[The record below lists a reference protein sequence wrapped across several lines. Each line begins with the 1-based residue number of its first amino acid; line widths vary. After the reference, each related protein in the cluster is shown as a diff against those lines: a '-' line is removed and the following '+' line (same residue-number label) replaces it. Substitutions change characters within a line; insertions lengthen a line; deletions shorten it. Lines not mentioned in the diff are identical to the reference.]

1 MERRN
6 DAKIQFIH
14 LDTVLQNFS
23 PEQKLELLQKNMD
36 NIYIRVYEP
45 GGTPPIPSLLRR
57 KYGMVSETPVSPF
70 FQMLSLFQQEDTG
83 SYSIASKAN
92 ERPYLENISSQSTK
106 LLSTPTT
113 APLQSTKKKK
123 PETSDPLIVELK
135 NALKKRRIYVQGD
148 DDLET

>member
-36 NIYIRVYEP
+36 NIYVRVYEP
-45 GGTPPIPSLLRR
+45 GGTPSVPSLLRR
-57 KYGMVSETPVSPF
+57 KYGMVSESPVSPF
-70 FQMLSLFQQEDTG
+70 FKMLSEMDSNTLHP
-83 SYSIASKAN
+83 
-92 ERPYLENISSQSTK
+92 RPYLENISNQSTK

-113 APLQSTKKKK
+113 APLQTIKKKK

-148 DDLET
+148 DE

>member
-14 LDTVLQNFS
+14 LDTVLKNFS
-23 PEQKLELLQKNMD
+23 QEQKLELLQKNMD

-45 GGTPPIPSLLRR
+45 GGNPPMPSLLRR
-57 KYGMVSETPVSPF
+57 KYGAVSESPVSSF
-70 FQMLSLFQQEDTG
+70 FKMLSLFQQEDNG
-83 SYSIASKAN
+83 SHSIPSKVN

-106 LLSTPTT
+106 LSSTPIAQAQTI
-113 APLQSTKKKK
+113 KKKK
-123 PETSDPLIVELK
+123 PETTDPLIVELK
-135 NALKKRRIYVQGD
+135 NALKKRRIYVQGN

>member
-36 NIYIRVYEP
+36 NIYVRVYEP
-45 GGTPPIPSLLRR
+45 GGTPPVPSLLRR

-70 FQMLSLFQQEDTG
+70 FKMLSLFQQEDTS
-83 SYSIASKAN
+83 SYSTVSKTN
-92 ERPYLENISSQSTK
+92 ERPYLENISNQSTK
-106 LLSTPTT
+106 LLSTPIAQAQTI
-113 APLQSTKKKK
+113 KKKK

-135 NALKKRRIYVQGD
+135 NALKKRRIYVQGN

>member
-14 LDTVLQNFS
+14 LDTVLKNFS

-45 GGTPPIPSLLRR
+45 GGTPPVSSLLRR
-57 KYGMVSETPVSPF
+57 KYGAVSETPVSPF
-70 FQMLSLFQQEDTG
+70 FQMLSLFLQEDSG
-83 SYSIASKAN
+83 SHSIALKAN
-92 ERPYLENISSQSTK
+92 ERPYLENISNPSLK

-113 APLQSTKKKK
+113 SSPQIIKKKK
-123 PETSDPLIVELK
+123 PETTDPLIVELK

-148 DDLET
+148 DDD